1 MVQTMQAVPAYPH
14 VKRIMQ
20 ADGSYVSVIV
30 RGDERGHLAVTAD
43 GYPLF
48 YNRLTGNYEYASM
61 ASGSVVGSGIVA
73 ADKERRTSD
82 ALTFLSQQDGDAIK
96 SSAAL
101 KRSERMKARR
111 SSAPRKLRI
120 NDFPTMGEQH
130 PLVILVEFSDLAFSS
145 VGDDANAFF
154 NRMLNEEGFTYTNGA
169 NGSVRDFY
177 VASSFGNF
185 TPKFDVVGPVTVSNT
200 CAYYGA
206 NSGGSDQYDRIG
218 EMIIEVCKLADAEVD
233 FSKYDD
239 NLDGI
244 VDNVCFIYA
253 GYGEADSYKE
263 STIWPHSY
271 SLEDLLTETKSSSR
285 RFTLDG
291 MRIDSYLCTNEVAGG
306 STQPVGIGTFV
317 HEFGHVLGLGDLYDT
332 SSYSTAFTPGYYD
345 TMDCGSYS
353 NDGNTPPLFSA
364 FERGELG
371 WLDYTELNANT
382 DTLITL
388 PELNASNTA
397 YRVSVDGTD
406 GKEFYVLENRQKHGW
421 DAYLPGHGMLMWHID
436 IDETAWT
443 NNTINNTI
451 SHQRVDIVEADNLR
465 TSRTVAADPFP
476 GTSGVTQW
484 TLTSWAGDSLLSL
497 DDIEED
503 GDTVR
508 LLLGGLDLKITPP
521 EVTVT
526 EIADSSFT
534 VGWNAVD
541 IAERYRLNVYEI
553 GETGKNAVT
562 GYSEKTYDEATA
574 AEVAGLKPN
583 TRYEVALSAE
593 RGSYSS
599 DTVTANVQT
608 LELAFEKRQA
618 ASLTASDITDHGF
631 TASWASIEDA
641 NGYMVTL
648 VRHSYST
655 TTAER
660 GYDFANRA
668 SGLPELWQAE
678 GSYYSSNG
686 NYGAAAPSL
695 RFPVKGGYVLV
706 AYPRA
711 LISGVSFWGKGS
723 STADGYVYV
732 ERCSGGVWNTVASFV
747 PTGDEGAAQSR
758 HYEFEQS
765 DSVRIRMEKSS
776 GVFYIDDITADC
788 NDQVGTPVAGYDA
801 LAVGDALSYS
811 FSGLEAA
818 TSYGVTVRGKQGDK
832 LSYSS
837 AELTVV
843 TLDADG
849 IDSVASGA
857 GEGTATVCDLSGR
870 SVTPSANLP
879 RGVYIIK
886 KGGKTVKVAIE

>member
-14 VKRIMQ
+14 IQRIMQ

-30 RGDERGHLAVTAD
+30 RGDEHGHLAMTAD

-48 YNRLTGNYEYASM
+48 FNRLTGNYEYASM
-61 ASGSVVGSGIVA
+61 ANGSVVGSGIVA

-82 ALTFLSQQDGDAIK
+82 AAAFLFQQDGDVIRNAAIE
-96 SSAAL
+96 
-101 KRSERMKARR
+101 KRGERLKARR
-111 SSAPRKLRI
+111 TSAPRKLRI
-120 NDFPTMGEQH
+120 NDFPTMGERH
-130 PLVILVEFSDLAFSS
+130 PLVILIEFSDLGFSS

-177 VASSFGNF
+177 MASSFGNF
-185 TPKFDVVGPVTVSNT
+185 TPMFDVIGPVKVSNT
-200 CAYYGA
+200 CSYYGA

-218 EMIIEVCKLADAEVD
+218 EMIMEACKLADAEVD
-233 FSKYDD
+233 FTKYDD

-271 SLEDLLTETKSSSR
+271 TLEDLLVETNSSSR
-285 RFTLDG
+285 RFLLDG
-291 MRIDSYLCTNEVAGG
+291 MRINSYLCTNEVAGG
-306 STQPVGIGTFV
+306 GTQPVGIGTFV

-371 WLDYTELNANT
+371 WLDYTELNANA
-382 DTLITL
+382 DTLIIL
-388 PELNASNTA
+388 PELSASNTA
-397 YRVSVDGTD
+397 YRISVDGTD
-406 GKEFYVLENRQKHGW
+406 GNEFYVLENRQKHGW
-421 DAYLPGHGMLMWHID
+421 DTYLPGHGMLMWHID
-436 IDETAWT
+436 IDESAWA

-465 TSRTVAADPFP
+465 SSRSVAADPFP

-484 TLTSWAGDSLLSL
+484 TMTSWAGDTLLTL
-497 DDIEED
+497 DDIEEED
-503 GDTVR
+503 DTIR
-508 LLLGGLDLKITPP
+508 MLLGGLDLKITSPQMA
-521 EVTVT
+521 VTAI
-526 EIADSSFT
+526 EDSSFT
-534 VGWNAVD
+534 VEWDTVD
-541 IAERYRLNVYEI
+541 MAKRYRLNVYELSDM
-553 GETGKNAVT
+553 GKTAVT
-562 GYSEKTYDEATA
+562 GYSDKIFDEAEA
-574 AEVAGLKPN
+574 AKVEGLKPS

-599 DTVTANVQT
+599 DTVTTSLQT
-608 LELAFEKRQA
+608 LELAFEKRQT

-631 TASWASIEDA
+631 TAQWEAIEDA
-641 NGYMVTL
+641 DGYEVTL
-648 VRHSYST
+648 VKHSYST
-655 TTAER
+655 TTTER

-695 RFPVKGGYVLV
+695 RFPVKGGHVLV
-706 AYPRA
+706 AYPHTR
-711 LISGVSFWGKGS
+711 ISGVSFWGKGG
-723 STADGYVYV
+723 TNADGSVFV
-732 ERCSGGVWNTVASFV
+732 ERCSGGVWSTVASFI
-747 PTGDEGAAQSR
+747 PTGDEATAQTR

-765 DSVRIRMEKSS
+765 DSVRIRMEKSN
-776 GVFYIDDITADC
+776 GVFYIDDIKADC
-788 NDQVGTPVAGYDA
+788 NDQEGTPVAGYDA
-801 LAVGDALSYS
+801 LAVGNVLSYS

-818 TSYGVTVRGKQGDK
+818 TSYGVVVRGKQSDK
-832 LSYSS
+832 RSYSS

-849 IDSVASGA
+849 IDSVAIGV
-857 GEGTATVCDLSGR
+857 GEGTAKVCDLSGR
-870 SVTPSANLP
+870 SIPPSAGLP
-879 RGVYIIK
+879 RGIYIIK
-886 KGGKTVKVAIE
+886 RGGKAIKVAIE